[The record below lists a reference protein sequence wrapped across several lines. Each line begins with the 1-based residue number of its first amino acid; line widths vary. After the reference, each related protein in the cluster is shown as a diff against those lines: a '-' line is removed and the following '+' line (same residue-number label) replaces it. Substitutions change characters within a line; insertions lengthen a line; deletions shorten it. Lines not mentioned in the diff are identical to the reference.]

1 LTQVVARSVLD
12 EVHEKTKLR
21 TSNEGVHNDVIGFIM
36 TVLGAA
42 I

>member
-1 LTQVVARSVLD
+1 MN
-12 EVHEKTKLR
+12 HKTA
-21 TSNEGVHNDVIGFIM
+21 NEEDHNDVIGFIM